1 MKNIFKEKRRTY
13 FMKKFLGLIFAGAMI
28 FGGVGTVQALD
39 IQPRGPQLDPVTKST
54 TKDCKA
60 GSLRLFTLTHSAY
73 FVPNTLGTQC
83 SVQNHKIG
91 AKNISSKIT
100 GNVVVSKTVE
110 EDGFVARGRG
120 YAVYK
125 GKGYW
130 AYTKLEY

>member
-1 MKNIFKEKRRTY
+1 
-13 FMKKFLGLIFAGAMI
+13 MKKFLGLIFAGAMI

-60 GSLRLFTLTHSAY
+60 GTLRLFTLTHSAY

-100 GNVVVSKTVE
+100 GIVVVLINFIQKNFWIYSTRESALQSFFKANYLSKKMR
-110 EDGFVARGRG
+110 FQNCAP
-120 YAVYK
+120 
-125 GKGYW
+125 
-130 AYTKLEY
+130 